1 MIIYLIIKIIF
12 FIFMDELMMGYSQRR
27 IGPNILGWFGI
38 LSILINGLNLCI
50 TQFIIPKFQIHYW
63 FLLFLLLFLISS
75 FIIIIILFPN
85 LLIDI
90 SNDIFII
97 ILLGILSV
105 FIINLCSFFSL
116 CKFGILGSFRINSQ
130 YTSYNLIFDSLIVI
144 MIFNWNDEFINII
157 IYLFNILIEIILFI
171 WNFYVNYIFLL
182 YFLISILA
190 ESNRVPF
197 DLLEAESELVAG
209 FLIEF
214 SSIYFSLIL
223 LIEYGSIILWDFLL
237 IILNSII
244 PWLLNW
250 FIIIICL
257 IRCTLNR
264 LKFDELMTNAWINIL
279 VILLPLDLI
288 RKKKIVL
295 LLCWYF
301 RDINI

>member
-1 MIIYLIIKIIF
+1 
-12 FIFMDELMMGYSQRR
+12 MGCSQRR
-27 IGPNILGWFGI
+27 IGPQLLGWFGI

-50 TQFIIPKFQIHYW
+50 IQFIIPKFQLHYW

-90 SNDIFII
+90 SNDIFLII
-97 ILLGILSV
+97 ALSILSV
-105 FIINLCSFFSL
+105 FIIILCSFFSL
-116 CKFGILGSFRINSQ
+116 CKFSILGSFRINSQ
-130 YTSYNLIFDSLIVI
+130 YISYNLIFDSLIVI
-144 MIFNWNDEFINII
+144 FIIIWYDEFINII
-157 IYLFNILIEIILFI
+157 SYFLNILIIITLFI
-171 WNFYVNYIFLL
+171 WIIFINFILLL
-182 YFLISILA
+182 YFLLSILA

-197 DLLEAESELVAG
+197 DLIEAESELVAG

-223 LIEYGSIILWDFLL
+223 LIEYGSIILWIYLL
-237 IILNSII
+237 IIFNSII

-250 FIIIICL
+250 FIYIICL

-279 VILLPLDLI
+279 VILFYWL
-288 RKKKIVL
+288 
-295 LLCWYF
+295 F
-301 RDINI
+301 NIFYIS